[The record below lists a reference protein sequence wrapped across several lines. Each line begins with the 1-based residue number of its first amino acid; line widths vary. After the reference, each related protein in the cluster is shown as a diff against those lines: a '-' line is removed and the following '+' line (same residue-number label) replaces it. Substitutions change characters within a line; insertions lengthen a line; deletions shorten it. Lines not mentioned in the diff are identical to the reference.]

1 MVKALLRNTGIY
13 ALSLYL
19 LPSFVGGVEIV
30 GGLFTLIIAG
40 IALSLLFVFVK
51 PIFSVLTFPFN
62 VITMGLFSLITNALI
77 LYLLT
82 VFVPNVTIAAYKFS
96 GLSVAGFSIHAVQLN
111 TIVAFILSALVI
123 SLISGTIRWLIK

>member
-1 MVKALLRNTGIY
+1 MIKPLLRNTAIY

-19 LPSFVGGVEIV
+19 LPSFVSGVTIQGGIM
-30 GGLFTLIIAG
+30 TLAIAG

-62 VITMGLFSLITNALI
+62 MLTMGLFSLITNALL

-82 VFVPNVTIAAYKFS
+82 VFVPNVTIAAYKFKGAS
-96 GLSVAGFSIHAVQLN
+96 FIGFSIHPIYVN
-111 TIVAFILSALVI
+111 TLFAFIIAALVL